1 MSVWDEK
8 PEFPLDFTT
17 KYEHYKGLIR
27 YWQQKNDAWLEKVKA
42 HYDRLEG
49 IVGALEEM
57 GVLAVYDME
66 HWSTDYAKLKEK
78 AQKYDAH
85 EWVTKET
92 AEGEIQDIYHI
103 DELATAVEDRRKLK
117 QKLEAVKKWFHRLD
131 TAVYKMSIGLPP
143 EEDRYVQVKA
153 KALRDTM
160 LMRDRIKDA
169 LEAGG

>member
-17 KYEHYKGLIR
+17 EYEHYKGLIR
-27 YWQQKNDAWLEKVKA
+27 YWQQKNDAWLEKLKA

-66 HWSTDYAKLKEK
+66 HWSTDYAELKEK
-78 AQKYDAH
+78 AEK
-85 EWVTKET
+85 W
-92 AEGEIQDIYHI
+92 
-103 DELATAVEDRRKLK
+103 DELCECLRWGKNTKVETILMEFNAVNTGNQQKRE
-117 QKLEAVKKWFHRLD
+117 KLEAVKKWFHRLD
-131 TAVYKMSIGLPP
+131 TAVYNMSIGLPP
-143 EEDRYVQVKA
+143 EEDRYVRVKA

>member
-78 AQKYDAH
+78 AQKWDKLESDYKITRDIALTTN
-85 EWVTKET
+85 EKLLRIIKEK
-92 AEGEIQDIYHI
+92 
-103 DELATAVEDRRKLK
+103 DE
-117 QKLEAVKKWFHRLD
+117 KLEAVKNLLGE
-131 TAVYKMSIGLPP
+131 Y
-143 EEDRYVQVKA
+143 EEWA
-153 KALRDTM
+153 E
-160 LMRDRIKDA
+160 RDRRSMDMTPSFDPVKFYDKIKKA
-169 LEAGG
+169 LEAEG